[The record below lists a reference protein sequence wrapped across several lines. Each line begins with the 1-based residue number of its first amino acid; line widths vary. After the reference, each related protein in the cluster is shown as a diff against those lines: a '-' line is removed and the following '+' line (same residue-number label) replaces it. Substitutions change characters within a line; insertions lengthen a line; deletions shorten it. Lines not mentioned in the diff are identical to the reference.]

1 MLSRV
6 AKFPAEEH
14 HVSNKVTHL
23 SHVLIT
29 CPTSEPVRTGN
40 RHVIFIFT
48 FWRTGG
54 AECCDESSHF
64 HKLPGTKIR
73 HSLRSFAYRN
83 SD

>member
-29 CPTSEPVRTGN
+29 MSKERTREDWKPTCDF
-40 RHVIFIFT
+40 HLY

>member
-40 RHVIFIFT
+40 RHVIFT
-48 FWRTGG
+48 FSFG
-54 AECCDESSHF
+54 AQAELSVAMKVLISTSYQVR
-64 HKLPGTKIR
+64 K
-73 HSLRSFAYRN
+73 
-83 SD
+83 